1 MTINQSRKVR
11 FFMIQSRGYIIPL
24 CITLICLIGCGEEE
38 QDSAPEP
45 VNTNVNSSNTPPAGL
60 RIAIG
65 QPCTIPADPYEEY
78 PCERGAICHGGLY
91 DLYDDQAVGRQ
102 SICRKVC
109 SEYDNWDC
117 QGIGI
122 ERCVA
127 NSGTADPNICV
138 SGLGTPQCAMSADDL
153 LIQSPETG
161 EYYDALDCASW

>member
-78 PCERGAICHGGLY
+78 PCEQGAICHGGLY
-91 DLYDDQAVGRQ
+91 ELFDDQAVGRQ

-109 SEYDNWDC
+109 GNGHRDC

-127 NSGTADPNICV
+127 NSGTADEAICV
-138 SGLGTPQCAMSADDL
+138 YGLGTPQCAMSGDDL
-153 LIQSPETG
+153 VITHPETG
-161 EYYDALDCASW
+161 EFFSARDCPNR